1 MIRDVHWTI
10 VATSLGPVVVGASA
24 AGVCWLSFERD
35 ARRFA
40 AHFVGTPLIEDGAR
54 INALAAEVAAAIE
67 TPSPAMLEIPLDIAG
82 TPFQQRVWRAV
93 RAIPCGETRSY
104 AALAKALDKPAAS
117 RAIGGANA
125 ANRIAVLIPCHRVI
139 AADGTLGGYAWGL
152 EIKAELLRREGAR
165 ADPPQPP
172 LL

>member
-1 MIRDVHWTI
+1 MTRNVHWTI
-10 VATSLGPVVVGASA
+10 VATSLGPVVLGASA

-35 ARRFA
+35 ARGLA
-40 AHFVGTPLIEDGAR
+40 AHFVGTPLTQDGPFVSA
-54 INALAAEVAAAIE
+54 IAGEVAAAIE
-67 TPSPAMLEIPLDIAG
+67 TLSPAMLAIPLDLAG
-82 TPFQQRVWRAV
+82 TPFQQRVWSAL

-104 AALAKALDKPAAS
+104 GDLARAFGKPGAS

-152 EIKAELLRREGAR
+152 GIKAELLRREGALV
-165 ADPPQPP
+165 APPQPS